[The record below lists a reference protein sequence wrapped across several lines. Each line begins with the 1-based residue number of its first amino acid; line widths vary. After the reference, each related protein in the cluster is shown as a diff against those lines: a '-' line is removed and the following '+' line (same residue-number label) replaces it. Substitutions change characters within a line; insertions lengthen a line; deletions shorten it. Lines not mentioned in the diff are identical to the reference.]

1 MPVKDFLGRELLG
14 DDLVYYCITGGN
26 SAMRIGK
33 IESIE
38 IVRLHPSSTT
48 ERAPISLLYK
58 VKIKPI
64 STDGLGTEGM
74 RRVTIKSAWYST
86 HNPDDGYVPT
96 IFRIARIGNM
106 AELANPVTILD
117 TSIVPNIPD
126 PAPRGLSRGG
136 ADDCFGPALATL
148 DELSEIN
155 ALNRAASSAGNADR
169 ALQQAFTDHEHLLMD
184 GGGELEELEAAYDA
198 YDATNIGGSIFGPR

>member
-1 MPVKDFLGRELLG
+1 MPVKDFLGRELLA

-86 HNPDDGYVPT
+86 HNADDGYVPT

-117 TSIVPNIPD
+117 TSIAPNIPED
-126 PAPRGLSRGG
+126 Y
-136 ADDCFGPALATL
+136 ADWIPPELATL

-184 GGGELEELEAAYDA
+184 GGGELEEVEAAYDA
-198 YDATNIGGSIFGPR
+198 TNTGGSIFGPR